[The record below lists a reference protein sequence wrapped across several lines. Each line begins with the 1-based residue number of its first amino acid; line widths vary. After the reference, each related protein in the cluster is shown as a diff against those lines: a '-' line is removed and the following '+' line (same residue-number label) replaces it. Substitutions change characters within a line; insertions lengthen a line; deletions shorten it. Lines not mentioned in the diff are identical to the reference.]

1 MGSTASLPECG
12 IWYWSLE
19 MHLREVWIIELL
31 RQCLN
36 FTSSFFMGLM
46 PVYHSVFNVK
56 VLVLSIRRWP
66 YSRGIFCDCETFI
79 FSKVRCQLYA
89 SLPQCGIWY
98 WWLDTAAG
106 DTKAWEAWGHGDKA
120 HTLSWF
126 ILTFSILGKFCY
138 IRVVE
143 FLHVKSA
150 VKCFV
155 VGHLNLNS
163 RLWPVKNWQ
172 YIE

>member
-1 MGSTASLPECG
+1 MIKIRKKSGKSLFFGSTSWFTFCCSVRRLVEVSIGSGRAEIVLSNLLTPRHPVSIYYHTNVECDHKIPSLHFHCLMWWAPLLTASLPECG
-12 IWYWSLE
+12 IWYWSL
-19 MHLREVWIIELL
+19 
-31 RQCLN
+31 
-36 FTSSFFMGLM
+36 
-46 PVYHSVFNVK
+46 
-56 VLVLSIRRWP
+56 
-66 YSRGIFCDCETFI
+66 
-79 FSKVRCQLYA
+79 
-89 SLPQCGIWY
+89 
-98 WWLDTAAG
+98 DTAAG
-106 DTKAWEAWGHGDKA
+106 DTTAWEAWGHGDQA

-126 ILTFSILGKFCY
+126 IRTLSILGKFCY